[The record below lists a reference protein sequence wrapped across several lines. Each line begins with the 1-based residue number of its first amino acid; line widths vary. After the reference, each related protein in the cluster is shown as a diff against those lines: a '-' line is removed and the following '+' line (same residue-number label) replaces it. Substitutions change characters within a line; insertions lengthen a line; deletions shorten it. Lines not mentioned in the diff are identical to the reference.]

1 MLSNLSSY
9 KLLYVSLMVT
19 AKQKADVQKLKR
31 KELKN
36 TNKQSQQITKEER
49 KKRKKQRG
57 AVKQLENN

>member
-36 TNKQSQQITKEER
+36 TNKQS
-49 KKRKKQRG
+49 
-57 AVKQLENN
+57 

>member
-1 MLSNLSSY
+1 MFYASVLETVIQ
-9 KLLYVSLMVT
+9 KLVVGP
-19 AKQKADVQKLKR
+19 QKLKR